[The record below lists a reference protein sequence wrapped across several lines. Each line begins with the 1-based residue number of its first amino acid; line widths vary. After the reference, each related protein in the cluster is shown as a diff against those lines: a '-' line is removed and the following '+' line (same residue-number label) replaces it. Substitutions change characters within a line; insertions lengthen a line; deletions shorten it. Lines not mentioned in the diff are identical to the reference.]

1 MHLILITVALSLGCY
16 LRITW
21 SDPTGNWA
29 QRWQRS
35 LLLFLFS
42 PLLLLVTSVAVFS
55 MGTKGQMVGFWDG
68 WLSYLLAAAFLGKA
82 TFSGIRLAVDGRLL
96 VNKIRDYPQQKIA
109 GTTVKIMD
117 TPALFS
123 AIIGFWSPE
132 FVVSMGL
139 LQTLDRVHL
148 EAVIAHEQAHYY
160 YRDTFVFFWLGW
172 LRQITA
178 WLPNTQALWEE
189 LLTLRELRAD
199 AKAAAG
205 VDSLLL
211 AEALLLVASYPHHYF
226 EIACVVGAVGLPNRL
241 GERIEALLAEPE
253 TPPKPNKW
261 FLIWLVLTLLPLV
274 TVPFHNIIP
283 TQITMYPAAPSA
295 LVFTIV
301 LIGIPISIMILYN
314 IYNYVVFRGKVAG
327 GHYGE

>member
-1 MHLILITVALSLGCY
+1 MHLILIIVALSLGYY
-16 LRITW
+16 LRLTW
-21 SDPTGNWA
+21 SHPTGNWA

-35 LLLFLFS
+35 LLLFLFP
-42 PLLLLVTSVAVFS
+42 PLLLLVTSAAVFS
-55 MGTKGQMVGFWDG
+55 MGTKGQMVGLWDG

-82 TFSGIRLAVDGRLL
+82 VFSGIKLAVDGSLFL
-96 VNKIRDYPQQKIA
+96 HKIRNYPQQKIA
-109 GTTVKIMD
+109 DTTVRIME

-123 AIIGFWSPE
+123 AIIGFWHPE
-132 FVVSMGL
+132 FVVSTGL
-139 LQTLDRVHL
+139 LKTLDQVHI

-160 YRDTFVFFWLGW
+160 YRDTFGFFGLGL
-172 LRQITA
+172 LREITA

-261 FLIWLVLTLLPLV
+261 FWSWLVLTLLPLV
-274 TVPFHNIIP
+274 TIPFH
-283 TQITMYPAAPSA
+283 S
-295 LVFTIV
+295 
-301 LIGIPISIMILYN
+301 
-314 IYNYVVFRGKVAG
+314 
-327 GHYGE
+327 

>member
-1 MHLILITVALSLGCY
+1 MHLIIITVALTLGCY

-21 SDPTGNWA
+21 SHPTGNWA
-29 QRWQRS
+29 HRWQRS
-35 LLLFLFS
+35 LLLFLFP
-42 PLLLLVTSVAVFS
+42 PLLLLVTSAAVFS
-55 MGTKGQMVGFWDG
+55 MGSKGQMVGLWDG

-82 TFSGIRLAVDGRLL
+82 VFSGIKLAVSGRLL
-96 VNKIRDYPQQKIA
+96 VNKIRNYPQQNIA
-109 GTTVKIMD
+109 GIAVRIMD

-123 AIIGFWSPE
+123 AIIGFWQPE
-132 FVVSMGL
+132 FVVSTGL

-160 YRDTFVFFWLGW
+160 YRDTFGFFWLGW

-211 AEALLLVASYPHHYF
+211 AEALLLVASYPHHHL

-253 TPPKPNKW
+253 PLMQSNKW
-261 FLIWLVLTLLPLV
+261 FLIWLILTLLPLL
-274 TVPFHNIIP
+274 TVPFH
-283 TQITMYPAAPSA
+283 S
-295 LVFTIV
+295 
-301 LIGIPISIMILYN
+301 
-314 IYNYVVFRGKVAG
+314 
-327 GHYGE
+327 